1 MIGRE
6 GRVPSL
12 LGVEGEAMR
21 HSLRSGSR
29 FLLLGLGIAI
39 LWSGA
44 ESRAESPPPVVMEDG
59 FSATSTHGG
68 AEDTATT
75 TQGRLGGSDDVQPV
89 IEESVGNS
97 ISSLFNAIQDNTGII
112 SVNQS
117 SGNLVHQSNL
127 RAFYLSDQPDAT
139 FGIGIDQTSELDFV
153 TLTESGVSAR
163 RNRLD
168 GSFQDNTVLVGI
180 NQSAGNLN
188 QQGNRAIVVIGGMA
202 ALSDAELQNNRATS
216 SDIDEEAV
224 AILEDRVTNSFS
236 NSRGIFQVSQAAGSV
251 NIQENNL
258 AISFRQIK
266 VE

>member
-1 MIGRE
+1 M
-6 GRVPSL
+6 PSL

-21 HSLRSGSR
+21 HNLRSGLH
-29 FLLLGLGIAI
+29 FLVLGLGIAI

-44 ESRAESPPPVVMEDG
+44 ESRAESSPPMAMEGG
-59 FSATSTHGG
+59 FSATSTHGDD
-68 AEDTATT
+68 EDTATAI
-75 TQGRLGGSDDVQPV
+75 QGQLGEPDDMQPV

-97 ISSLFNAIQDNTGII
+97 ISSLFNAIRDNTGII

-127 RAFYLSDQPDAT
+127 RAFYLTDEPNAT
-139 FGIGIDQTSELDFV
+139 FDIGIDQSSELDFV
-153 TLTESGVSAR
+153 TFTESGVSAR

-168 GSFQDNTVLVGI
+168 GSFQENTVLVGI

-188 QQGNRAIVVIGGMA
+188 QQGNHAIVVVGGMA
-202 ALSDAELQNNRATS
+202 ALSDAELQSTRATN

-236 NSRGIFQVSQAAGSV
+236 NSQGIFQVSQAAGSV

-258 AISFRQIK
+258 AVSFRQIK
-266 VE
+266 ME